1 MPGGPGGPDQAPP
14 SEEDRASEG
23 ARVVASKEQHPCIDK
38 AGVEVR
44 LERLLSCHC
53 ETCSSLNCGVSPRLP
68 NVRTAGV
75 PGVRQSWR
83 VRRE

>member
-1 MPGGPGGPDQAPP
+1 MMPGGPGGPDQAPP

-44 LERLLSCHC
+44 LERL
-53 ETCSSLNCGVSPRLP
+53 
-68 NVRTAGV
+68 
-75 PGVRQSWR
+75 
-83 VRRE
+83 

>member
-23 ARVVASKEQHPCIDK
+23 ARVVASKEQNPCVDK

-44 LERLLSCHC
+44 LELLQ
-53 ETCSSLNCGVSPRLP
+53 TCLQHVFQLGPRCIALAAKCLDC
-68 NVRTAGV
+68 RSA
-75 PGVRQSWR
+75 
-83 VRRE
+83 